1 MNIKKLIFEQV
12 DGFDFFDAS
21 DVFGDSGSESNPQ
34 EYEDFIGLNS
44 GDKFTIGKSKP
55 VFRVFGKPG
64 SMVGSVTKNVVI
76 DSTAGRKM
84 FEVRLMDPKTGA
96 VAAFEIL
103 QGGASQAKEPLG
115 GKVAPIRIVSK
126 G

>member
-1 MNIKKLIFEQV
+1 MKIKDLIFEQV
-12 DGFDFFDAS
+12 DGFDFFDAG
-21 DVFGDSGSESNPQ
+21 DVFGDEGGEPNPQ
-34 EYEDFIGLNS
+34 EYEDFIGLNT

-76 DSTAGRKM
+76 DGTAGRKM

-115 GKVAPIRIVSK
+115 GKVATIRIVSK
-126 G
+126 S